1 MSYNN
6 INNTNNSN
14 NNTSSSN
21 NNNAYIDVCQDSVLW
36 VVRLLVAITQDD
48 VHHRCE
54 VQFVCANACCDCQV
68 GSFANVLM
76 TFYTLR
82 LERG

>member
-21 NNNAYIDVCQDSVLW
+21 NNAYIDVCQDSCVLC
-36 VVRLLVAITQDD
+36 LCITDAKSSTFAAI
-48 VHHRCE
+48 VK
-54 VQFVCANACCDCQV
+54 
-68 GSFANVLM
+68 
-76 TFYTLR
+76 
-82 LERG
+82 